1 MKRERG
7 VAYCGL
13 ACCVCGENET
23 CPGCRS
29 EGCAGKGWCMS
40 FRCCREKQ
48 LAGCWECD
56 KFPCENPMFSKLR
69 VRTFANLIG
78 EFGADALLDA
88 LEQNE
93 KAGVVYHD
101 PGQLTG
107 DYDRVS
113 TEAELKRMLGFC
125 GK

>member
-1 MKRERG
+1 MKRDRG

-13 ACCVCGENET
+13 ACCVCGENGA

-29 EGCAGKGWCMS
+29 EGCAGKDRCMS
-40 FRCCREKQ
+40 FRCCRERK
-48 LAGCWECD
+48 LAGCWECGE
-56 KFPCENPMFSKLR
+56 FPCQNPMFAKLR
-69 VRTFANLIG
+69 VRAFAKLIG
-78 EFGADALLDA
+78 EFGADALMDA

-113 TEAELKRMLGFC
+113 TEAELRRMLGFC
-125 GK
+125 GE

>member
-1 MKRERG
+1 MKRDRG

-23 CPGCRS
+23 CSGCRS
-29 EGCAGKGWCMS
+29 EGCAGKDWCMP
-40 FRCCREKQ
+40 FRCCRERK
-48 LAGCWECD
+48 LAGCWECEQ
-56 KFPCENPMFSKLR
+56 FPCENPMFTKLR
-69 VRTFANLIG
+69 VRAFAKLIG
-78 EFGADALLDA
+78 EFGADALMDA

-93 KAGVVYHD
+93 KAGAVYHD

-113 TEAELKRMLGFC
+113 TEAELRRMLGFC
-125 GK
+125 GE